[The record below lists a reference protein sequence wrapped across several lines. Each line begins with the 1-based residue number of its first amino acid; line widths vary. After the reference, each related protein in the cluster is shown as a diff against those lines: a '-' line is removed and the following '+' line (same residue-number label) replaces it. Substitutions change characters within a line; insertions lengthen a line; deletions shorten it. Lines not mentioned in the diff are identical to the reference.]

1 MQPQSRQTN
10 RASPCVLISRV
21 FLSCLCGVAFHGTSG
36 WPRFSW
42 DKLTV
47 RVAHPGRRR
56 IWERTERHGSCTPR
70 LAVVTRSNGAPHATG
85 IATEVALEPKTA
97 TVVSLPRILKGP
109 IVCLLGDAHEQ
120 IGRDEG
126 PYSRH
131 YPHNRSMEI
140 CGHSPVKTIRTS
152 RTVANGTL

>member
-21 FLSCLCGVAFHGTSG
+21 FLSCLCGVAFRGISG
-36 WPRFSW
+36 WARFSW
-42 DKLTV
+42 DKLTI
-47 RVAHPGRRR
+47 RVANPGRLR

-85 IATEVALEPKTA
+85 IATEVALEPKTP

-109 IVCLLGDAHEQ
+109 IVCLLGYAHEQ
-120 IGRDEG
+120 IDRAEG
-126 PYSRH
+126 PYSTP
-131 YPHNRSMEI
+131 YPHKRSMNI
-140 CGHSPVKTIRTS
+140 LGQSPARTIVTCRAG
-152 RTVANGTL
+152 ANAS